1 MVLLTATPYML
12 EAISSLPSSARPTP
26 NPLPTAAGEPVEHAS
41 VIELSRA
48 AKGFSLNSLLRGT
61 SVYNPPRQP
70 KPKPSPE
77 YLALMERLRAEQEQR
92 EYASMVSKRG
102 LETGGTEEGE
112 KDDVSPSLVFNIFLS
127 IVLCAGAMFYVTQ
140 WWNNDGLRVLVS
152 LSTGIVVGVAEVTVY
167 AGYLRK
173 VKISQEKER
182 AKREK
187 KEFIGEYRGEP
198 IEKDSLSA
206 TAEKREIWG
215 RGINGGMRRRVRE
228 KWEKEQELT
237 ESTTV
242 T

>member
-1 MVLLTATPYML
+1 
-12 EAISSLPSSARPTP
+12 
-26 NPLPTAAGEPVEHAS
+26 
-41 VIELSRA
+41 
-48 AKGFSLNSLLRGT
+48 
-61 SVYNPPRQP
+61 
-70 KPKPSPE
+70 
-77 YLALMERLRAEQEQR
+77 
-92 EYASMVSKRG
+92 
-102 LETGGTEEGE
+102 
-112 KDDVSPSLVFNIFLS
+112 
-127 IVLCAGAMFYVTQ
+127 
-140 WWNNDGLRVLVS
+140 